1 MRVNV
6 FMIPTKDLSVINLHD
21 TIGDAIKAIDEHR
34 MLSLPVL
41 DGEKFVGVLS
51 KGNLYEAF
59 FTELSCSKEEFMSRE
74 IASFVK
80 TDVISCSIETRLEE
94 AAALF
99 LSSEVR
105 FIPVTD
111 ASNHL
116 LGIITQQAVFK
127 QYRSLFDSKYNSI
140 TLVLDNYKGALARL
154 GEIISNAGGNIVNF
168 VQVDTD
174 LMNLIELHISID
186 APNFDTVLDALSKHK
201 FDVREIIR
209 K

>member
-6 FMIPTKDLSVINLHD
+6 FMIPTKELAVINLHD
-21 TIGDAIKAIDEHR
+21 SIGDAIKAIDERR

-41 DGEKFVGVLS
+41 DGEKFVGVLA
-51 KGNLYEAF
+51 KGSLYEAF
-59 FTELSCSKEEFMSRE
+59 FNEADCSKEEFMKRE
-74 IASFVK
+74 ISSFVK
-80 TDVISCSIETRLEE
+80 TDVVSCTEDTRLEE
-94 AAALF
+94 AASMF

-111 ASNHL
+111 AANHL

-127 QYRSLFDSKYNSI
+127 QYKSLFDSKYDSI
-140 TLVLDNYKGALARL
+140 TIVIDNYKGALARL

-168 VQVDTD
+168 VQVDTE
-174 LMNLIELHISID
+174 LMNLIELHISVD
-186 APNFDTVLDALSKHK
+186 APDFDQVLDALSKNS
-201 FDVREIIR
+201 FDVREVIR

>member
-6 FMIPTKDLSVINLHD
+6 FMIPTKDIAAIHLHD
-21 TIGDAIKAIDEHR
+21 TIGDAIKAIDERR

-41 DGEKFVGVLS
+41 DGEKFVGVLA
-51 KGNLYEAF
+51 KGSLYEAF
-59 FTELSCSKEEFMSRE
+59 YNEANCSKEDFMKRDIS
-74 IASFVK
+74 SFVK
-80 TDVISCSIETRLEE
+80 TDVISCSAEARLEE

-105 FIPVTD
+105 FIPVVD
-111 ASNHL
+111 ADNHL

-127 QYRSLFDSKYNSI
+127 QYKSLFDSKYDSVTI
-140 TLVLDNYKGALARL
+140 VLDNYKGALARL

-168 VQVDTD
+168 VQVDTE
-174 LMNLIELHISID
+174 LMNLIELHISVD
-186 APNFDTVLDALSKHK
+186 APNFDLVLEALSKNK
-201 FDVREIIR
+201 FDVREVIR